1 MPITPHTQFQ
11 YPLFRI
17 ELLSR
22 GHRCSA
28 AHDRGVSIS
37 ALSDRI
43 AQPKIAKTNRT
54 GYNVS
59 ISALSDRIAQPKDPY
74 DQNWLECF
82 NIRSFGSNCSASC
95 FPLAVGSSVCFN
107 IRSFGS
113 NCSAAGVEKECK
125 GQNDLATLLLGVVSV
140 LCIQFGW
147 LPSALCLSLGLL
159 SQMIFCAK
167 MGVVCEAIY
176 TGSALAT
183 VKYGRQQAATTIG
196 LRNQPQSA
204 V

>member
-1 MPITPHTQFQ
+1 MLISTLDEDMDDVAPENNLGGIG
-11 YPLFRI
+11 
-17 ELLSR
+17 S
-22 GHRCSA
+22 SA
-28 AHDRGVSIS
+28 PAAPRAGADEYDALAESLAEDEDAYSWSNDDKQVKNDR
-37 ALSDRI
+37 
-43 AQPKIAKTNRT
+43 
-54 GYNVS
+54 
-59 ISALSDRIAQPKDPY
+59 
-74 DQNWLECF
+74 ECF